1 MSVTPFSFFDGIVN
15 TLKILTHFQENGFAI
30 LENVLTPDDVKYYV
44 DLFDQDR
51 QKWGRPNLWY
61 PFCTY

>member
-30 LENVLTPDDVKYYV
+30 LENALTPDDVKYVY
-44 DLFDQDR
+44 
-51 QKWGRPNLWY
+51 RP
-61 PFCTY
+61 FRSRSAEIG